1 MVLCFN
7 QPDDHADPDYSKLPD
22 FHYLSW
28 SETHT
33 DDREPDDFQPRAQ
46 IMQLFEENKPVSG
59 TLKP

>member
-7 QPDDHADPDYSKLPD
+7 QPDDHADPGYSKLPD

-46 IMQLFEENKPVSG
+46 IMQLFEEN
-59 TLKP
+59 